1 MKKWKSLLL
10 AIICNLCLT
19 GCVTEYDRDDVA
31 AYAEEQL
38 KLKHCKVSSNY
49 QEVENQEGYTDHVC
63 TVTDKDNQVEFHIID
78 YFTWAGETL
87 CNYLRDDYSE
97 AVVYQKKDE
106 LDFESLQADFY
117 MENGRYEGQIIGSFK
132 SEEELTKCCEE
143 LLDVKNQLE
152 KLGFENLAVSY
163 DIIYEHPYRTI
174 GEYEDTSGDTI
185 GVLSNEINYQK
196 FLFHYILTSYD
207 YRYEV
212 IDTFA
217 SEDIEKALS
226 ELDRFVGIYEGD
238 KEEREDYETE
248 KIRYYD
254 DLVADQYGYGISFS
268 TLYEILKREGFE
280 PEGEPWHYLFVG
292 AEDVFYE
299 ISYDFND
306 YPFESYGE
314 EKYGYY
320 YKKDGEKMP
329 MGYYFYTHFRPYQ
342 IEEMTGLK
350 VVY

>member
-1 MKKWKSLLL
+1 M
-10 AIICNLCLT
+10 AVICNLCLT

-49 QEVENQEGYTDHVC
+49 QEVENQEGYTDHVW

-117 MENGRYEGQIIGSFK
+117 MENGR
-132 SEEELTKCCEE
+132 
-143 LLDVKNQLE
+143 
-152 KLGFENLAVSY
+152 
-163 DIIYEHPYRTI
+163 YRTI

-238 KEEREDYETE
+238 KEEWEDYETE

-306 YPFESYGE
+306 YPFESDGE
-314 EKYGYY
+314 KKYGYY
-320 YKKDGEKMP
+320 YKKDEEKMP